1 MSPYQSY
8 LITPQQHGLDVSAPA
23 INAPFPFGYWGSLNF
38 RVWQRSLQKPWGYAT
53 ADRSNL
59 GTLHQIILFQL
70 AGGTRHTCYL
80 NTTDLMIKETAAGKT
95 WSYKTELIT
104 YTSKVASISGKVVTL
119 IAGET
124 PSTDGVE
131 DGDYFILTDDFTAAE
146 EPHKVVAFDAGDDGT
161 GNIPDISDTVTASNG
176 ASGKIKII
184 DITSG
189 TFAGG
194 NAAGDLIL
202 TTCSG
207 SWVNDDTLGFTDGE
221 TAVVNGTS
229 SATWASVASADDSA
243 RTITLDNNYP
253 GTVGTGWTK
262 TGYIRKA
269 YTTPTDERMAYC
281 VLRDRLV
288 FASGDIPVQSW
299 TGSNYSSALDAT
311 NANKARNCI
320 AYANRLIIA
329 DHGTTRDPVG
339 LAWSVNGNPADW
351 TGTGSGSVTFLDADD
366 FITALGVVGVNLVV
380 YRRDSLLIG
389 YQTGVATPALSF
401 PLPRK
406 GIGCV
411 SPYSIVEANNTN
423 YFVGTN
429 DFYVMDGDMPI
440 SIGERIRD
448 KFFSIVGPTEL
459 EKVVGYENTILNE
472 ILWLANTSEG
482 KFVFAYDYKR
492 KEWNLY
498 QYGNQDVI
506 SFGMGA
512 K

>member
-38 RVWQRSLQKPWGYAT
+38 RVGQRSLQKPWGYET

-70 AGGTRHTCYL
+70 TGGTRHTCYL
-80 NTTDLMIKETAAGKT
+80 NTTDFMAKETTGSNT
-95 WSYKTELIT
+95 WSYKTDT
-104 YTSKVASISGKVVTL
+104 GDYDDSVASISTTAVTFK
-119 IAGET
+119 A
-124 PSTDGVE
+124 STVADSE
-131 DGDYFILTDDFTAAE
+131 DIVAGDYFILDTDHSSQI
-146 EPHKVVAFDAGDDGT
+146 EPDTNWALISAVAT
-161 GNIPDISDTVTASNG
+161 
-176 ASGKIKII
+176 
-184 DITSG
+184 
-189 TFAGG
+189 AGG
-194 NAAGDLIL
+194 YFTGL
-202 TTCSG
+202 TLSASYTGTTG
-207 SWVNDDTLGFTDGE
+207 SWGGSDKDCLVRR
-221 TAVVNGTS
+221 V
-229 SATWASVASADDSA
+229 
-243 RTITLDNNYP
+243 
-253 GTVGTGWTK
+253 
-262 TGYIRKA
+262 
-269 YTTPTDERMAYC
+269 YTTPTNERMAYC
-281 VLRDRLV
+281 ILRNRLI
-288 FASGDIPVQSW
+288 FTNGNIPVQSW
-299 TGSNYSSALDAT
+299 TGSGYASALNSTSAI
-311 NANKARNCI
+311 KARNCI

-339 LAWSVNGNPADW
+339 LAWSINGDATDW

-366 FITALGVVGVNLVV
+366 FITALGVVGVNIVI
-380 YRRDSLLIG
+380 YRRDSLLVG

-448 KFFSIVGPTEL
+448 KFFDIVAPTEL

-506 SFGMGA
+506 SFGKGA